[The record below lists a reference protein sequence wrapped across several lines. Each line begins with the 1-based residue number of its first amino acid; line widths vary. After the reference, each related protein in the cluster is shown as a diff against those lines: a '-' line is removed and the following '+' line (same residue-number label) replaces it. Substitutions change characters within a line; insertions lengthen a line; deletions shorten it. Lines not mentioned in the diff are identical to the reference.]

1 MSMPEEEQGLLTEL
15 EITIMKAT
23 KNALD
28 TMAEHS
34 ELTIGEVVDR
44 LVLKMCPLDVDFA
57 MALALERIRIT
68 FSALSDEE
76 RGKALHELIMNM
88 AAFLPSNEI
97 EKLQIRAKNKRIE
110 LLSDFVEMNDE
121 DRAEIIDELR
131 QLRSKREKENRLH

>member
-15 EITIMKAT
+15 EITVMKAT

-28 TMAEHS
+28 TMAKHS

-57 MALALERIRIT
+57 MTLALERIRIT

-88 AAFLPSNEI
+88 AAFLPSDEI
-97 EKLQIRAKNKRIE
+97 EKLQLRAKNKRIE
-110 LLSDFVEMNDE
+110 LLSDFADMNDE
-121 DRAEIIDELR
+121 DRSEIIDELR
-131 QLRSKREKENRLH
+131 QLRSEREKEKRLH